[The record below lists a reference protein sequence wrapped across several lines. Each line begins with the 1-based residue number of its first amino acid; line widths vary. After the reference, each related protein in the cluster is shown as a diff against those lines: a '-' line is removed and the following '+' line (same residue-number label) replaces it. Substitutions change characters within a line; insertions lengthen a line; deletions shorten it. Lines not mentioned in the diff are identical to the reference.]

1 MDCGLKLSIN
11 PYAKFILLT
20 SFMLKLGLFCFFFFQ
35 LGDERPHKMWG
46 GVLPKTGAERYCYRI
61 TGVEKGVVSGVDL
74 GLQWWEWEMFRSRQT
89 SVISDVKENKQSVRA
104 VLVDFIKVWIRIR
117 VLWRVT
123 LKKERRETAI
133 IVLTLC

>member
-20 SFMLKLGLFCFFFFQ
+20 SFMLKLGLFWWVFFSWGMRD
-35 LGDERPHKMWG
+35 LKMWG
-46 GVLPKTGAERYCYRI
+46 GVLPKTGAERHCYRI

-89 SVISDVKENKQSVRA
+89 SVISDVKENNQWGL

-117 VLWRVT
+117 ILWRVT

-133 IVLTLC
+133 IVLTLY